1 LVEQVTLNHRVAGS
15 NPAPPTILV
24 SEIEMTGMN
33 PHVDFFFMKAKSWA
47 PEYAALREIVLACE
61 LEEEL
66 KWGKPCYTLGGQN
79 VVLIHGFKN
88 YCALLFMKGALLKD
102 AKQILVQQ
110 TEHVQ
115 AARQLRFAGLAE
127 IHAHRDLI
135 KAYVAEAVA
144 LEKSGAKV
152 EMKTGIG
159 EIPEALTQAFAK
171 SKKLKQAFEALTPGR
186 QRGYIL
192 YFSAAK
198 QAKTRAARVEKEAV
212 RILTELE
219 LDD

>member
-1 LVEQVTLNHRVAGS
+1 M
-15 NPAPPTILV
+15 P
-24 SEIEMTGMN
+24 GMN
-33 PHVDFFFMKAKSWA
+33 PHVDFFFVKAKSWA
-47 PEYAALREIVLACE
+47 VEYACLREIVLASE
-61 LEEEL
+61 LHEEL

-88 YCALLFMKGALLKD
+88 YCALLFMKGALLQD
-102 AKQILVQQ
+102 AGGLLVQQ

-115 AARQLRFAGLAE
+115 AGRQLRFTGLAQ
-127 IHAHRDLI
+127 INAQRDVI
-135 KAYVAEAVA
+135 AAYVAEAVA

-152 EMKTGIG
+152 EMKKAIG
-159 EIPEALTQAFAK
+159 ELPEELAAAFAA
-171 SKKLKQAFEALTPGR
+171 SDKLKQAFVALTPGR

-198 QAKTRAARVEKEAV
+198 QAKTRAARVDKEAQ
-212 RILTELE
+212 RILAGLG